1 MPTLLTRYLPR
12 LDGRELASI
21 FVGGAV
27 GAALRVEL
35 TAQYPSAPT
44 SWPWAVFAINI
55 SGAFLLGYLITRL
68 QDRLPL
74 STYRRPLAGTGFCGA
89 YTTFSTMQ
97 LELLKMLDH
106 RYYLLAAGYAL
117 ASITAG
123 YLAIFSST
131 VITRRIRLRS

>member
-1 MPTLLTRYLPR
+1 VTRYLPR
-12 LDGRELASI
+12 LDVRELASI

-35 TAQYPSAPT
+35 TTQYLSAPT

-55 SGAFLLGYLITRL
+55 SGAVLLGYIITRL

-74 STYRRPLAGTGFCGA
+74 STYRRPLLGTGFCGA

-106 RYYLLAAGYAL
+106 RSYILAAGYAL

-131 VITRRIRLRS
+131 VLTRRIRLRS